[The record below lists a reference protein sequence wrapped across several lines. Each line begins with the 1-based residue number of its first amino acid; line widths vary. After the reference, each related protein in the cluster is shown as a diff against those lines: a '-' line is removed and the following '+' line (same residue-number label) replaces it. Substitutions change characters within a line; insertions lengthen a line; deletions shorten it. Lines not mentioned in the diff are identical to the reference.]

1 MSNYR
6 RTLIFLTSILLLG
19 GCSIKTQPIPKSEL
33 NSIALADRRLIYE
46 AQEPV
51 GGPVSMAEAMSRALK
66 YNLENRVQMMAQVLA
81 NKSFDLSKME
91 MLPTMAASAGYLDR
105 SNVNGATS
113 VSLLTG
119 QISLEPS
126 TSEEEERQVADIR
139 FAWNILDFGLS
150 YLQAKQDADRYLI
163 SQSARRN
170 VMLKLL
176 QQVRGS
182 FWRAAAMQSL
192 SEEIQDISNR
202 EKVSLNDLEQVRK
215 EQLRTPVSTL
225 YDIRDLVDMLRQLE
239 SMRNIVNVAQVE
251 LATLINTPPGTHLKL
266 IIPEELKAPPHLPND
281 IESLERIAL
290 VNSPIYVSQIYNV
303 RIDQIETRKSLIR
316 LLPGIELSYGFNYD
330 SNKFLVNN
338 DWADLAVRL
347 TGDLMRLFSYG
358 RTKAYGKAREQ
369 LSITRRLA
377 LNMAV
382 VAQVHLSWQGYRNVI
397 RLLQHAKRLDA
408 VDRQISDLTRQA
420 QASEAAGGIELIRNE
435 LRALRSKMGH
445 LLAYTEAQGAY
456 GAFLLSLGLNPIP
469 ADFHQMSVEILTE
482 KLQTYYHKIDGQKIF
497 DLSILNGETEG

>member
-6 RTLIFLTSILLLG
+6 RILILITSILLLG
-19 GCSIKTQPIPKSEL
+19 GCSIKTQPIPQSEL
-33 NSIALADRRLIYE
+33 DGIALMDRGLIYQS
-46 AQEPV
+46 QEPV
-51 GGPVSMAEAMSRALK
+51 SGPVSMAEAMSRALK
-66 YNLENRVQMMAQVLA
+66 YNLENRVQMMEQVLA
-81 NKSFDLSKME
+81 DKSFDLSKME

-113 VSLLTG
+113 ISLLTG
-119 QISLEPS
+119 QVSLEPS
-126 TSEEEERQVADIR
+126 TSQEEERRVADIR

-150 YLQAKQDADRYLI
+150 YLQAKQDSDRYLI

-192 SEEIQDISNR
+192 SDEIRDISDR
-202 EKVSLNDLEQVRK
+202 VTVSLNDLEQVRK

-225 YDIRDLVDMLRQLE
+225 YDMRDLVDMLRQLE
-239 SMRNIVNVAQVE
+239 SMQNLVNVAQVQ
-251 LATLINTPPGTHLKL
+251 LATLINIPPGTHLML
-266 IIPEELKAPPHLPND
+266 TIPEALKEPPDLPAD
-281 IESLERIAL
+281 IESLELMAL
-290 VNSPIYVSQIYNV
+290 VNSPNYVAQIYNV
-303 RIDQIETRKSLIR
+303 RIDQLETRKSLIR
-316 LLPGIELSYGFNYD
+316 LLPGIEFSYGFNYD
-330 SNKFLVNN
+330 SNKYLVNN
-338 DWADLAVRL
+338 NWADLAVRL

-382 VAQVHLSWQGYRNVI
+382 VAQVHLSWQGYRNII

-408 VDRQISDLTRQA
+408 VDSEISDLTRQA

-445 LLAYTEAQGAY
+445 LLAYTEAQESY

-469 ADFHQMSVEILTE
+469 ENYHEMSVQVLDTKVAYILP
-482 KLQTYYHKIDGQKIF
+482 
-497 DLSILNGETEG
+497 